1 MPRSWLLTL
10 ALGSALVAG
19 CVNRSPA
26 LADEAKAA
34 TPVLTVEVVKT
45 YPHDKNAFTQGL
57 VFENG
62 ALYEGT
68 GLYGASELRRVDLET
83 GRVLQRRALPA
94 TVFGEGLTA
103 FDGRLV
109 QLTWTSKTGFVY
121 DPRSFELKATFSYP
135 TEGWGLTH
143 DGQHLILS
151 DGTPSLY
158 FLDPTTF
165 KEVRRVKVT
174 DAGQEVRNLNELEF
188 VGGQVYANV
197 WMTDRIARID
207 PKSGAVTAW
216 IDVSEVVKR
225 VPRGTP
231 DDVLNGIAHNPADGR
246 LYITGKRWPS
256 LFEVR
261 IVSKN

>member
-10 ALGSALVAG
+10 ALGSLFVAG

-26 LADEAKAA
+26 LADDAKTP

-83 GRVLQRRALPA
+83 GRVLQRRPLPA

-109 QLTWTSKTGFVY
+109 QITWTSKTGYVY
-121 DPRSFELKATFSYP
+121 DPGSFELKGTFGYL
-135 TEGWGLTH
+135 TEGWGLTQ
-143 DGQHLILS
+143 DGQNLILS
-151 DGTPSLY
+151 DGSPYLY
-158 FLDPTTF
+158 FLDPRTYRP
-165 KEVRRVKVT
+165 VRRVKVT
-174 DAGQEVRNLNELEF
+174 DAGQEIRNLNELEF
-188 VGGQVYANV
+188 IDGQVYANV

-207 PKSGAVTAW
+207 PKTGAVTAW
-216 IDVSEVVKR
+216 IDASAIVKS
-225 VPRGTP
+225 VPQGTP
-231 DDVLNGIAHNPADGR
+231 DDVLNGIARNPADGR

-256 LFEVR
+256 LFEVK
-261 IVSKN
+261 IVPKG